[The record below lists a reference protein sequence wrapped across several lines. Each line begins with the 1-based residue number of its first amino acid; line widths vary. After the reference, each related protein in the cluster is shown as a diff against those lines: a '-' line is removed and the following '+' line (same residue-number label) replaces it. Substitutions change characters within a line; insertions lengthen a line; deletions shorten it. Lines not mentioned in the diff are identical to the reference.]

1 MTIRRLTVPGVETA
15 SYPFSHVVTDG
26 TYAFLSG
33 VVAPDVP
40 GGAAAVGNVARETE
54 VVMTAIREAL
64 AAVGTSMDKV
74 VRVDVHMTDLS
85 RMSELD
91 PVYASFFPEGAFPAR
106 TCTEAG
112 RLADGASLEITVMAR
127 L

>member
-1 MTIRRLTVPGVETA
+1 MTIRRLTVPGLATA

-26 TYAFLSG
+26 TYAFVSG

-40 GGAAAVGNVARETE
+40 GGASAVGNTARETE
-54 VVMTAIREAL
+54 VVMGAIRDAL
-64 AAVGTSMDKV
+64 AAAGTSMDRV
-74 VRVDVHMTDLS
+74 VRVDVHMTDLA
-85 RMSELD
+85 RMSEFNA
-91 PVYASFFPEGAFPAR
+91 VYASFFPGDALPAR

>member
-1 MTIRRLTVPGVETA
+1 MTIRRLKAPGLETS

-26 TYAFLSG
+26 AYAFVSG

-40 GGAAAVGNVARETE
+40 GGKAAVGDVARETE

-64 AAVGTSMDKV
+64 AAAGTSLDRV
-74 VRVDVHMTDLS
+74 VRVDVHMTDLT
-85 RMSELD
+85 RMGELD
-91 PVYASFFPEGAFPAR
+91 PVYALFFPEGALPAR
-106 TCTEAG
+106 TCTESP
-112 RLADGASLEITVMAR
+112 RLADGASLEITVTAK

>member
-1 MTIRRLTVPGVETA
+1 MTIRRLKAPGLDTA

-26 TYAFLSG
+26 AYAFLSG

-40 GGAAAVGNVARETE
+40 GGKETVGDVARETE
-54 VVMTAIREAL
+54 VVMAAIREAL
-64 AAVGTSMDKV
+64 TAAGTSMDRV
-74 VRVDVHMTDLS
+74 VRVDVHMTDLT
-85 RMSELD
+85 RMRELD
-91 PVYASFFPEGAFPAR
+91 PVYAAFFLDGALPAR

>member
-1 MTIRRLTVPGVETA
+1 MTIRRLTLPGLETA

-26 TYAFLSG
+26 TYAF
-33 VVAPDVP
+33 V
-40 GGAAAVGNVARETE
+40 
-54 VVMTAIREAL
+54 
-64 AAVGTSMDKV
+64 
-74 VRVDVHMTDLS
+74 S
-85 RMSELD
+85 RELD
-91 PVYASFFPEGAFPAR
+91 AVYASFFPDGSVPAR